1 MISRARWQRIQS
13 VFEEVIDI
21 PPQER
26 AGRLANSCGSDSELK
41 RSVES
46 LLASDERTADPLL
59 NAISEAAE
67 SLLTDQQDRLVGTRI
82 GHYRIVSVLGHGGM
96 STVYRGERDDA
107 QYRQTVAVKVLHF
120 TALHPRLRNR

>member
-59 NAISEAAE
+59 NAIS
-67 SLLTDQQDRLVGTRI
+67 
-82 GHYRIVSVLGHGGM
+82 
-96 STVYRGERDDA
+96 
-107 QYRQTVAVKVLHF
+107 
-120 TALHPRLRNR
+120 